1 MSRPTA
7 KVFLTGR
14 SQAVR
19 IPKQFR
25 FDTDEVYVEQEGEKV
40 ILTPKRKS
48 WSTYFAEAKRFTDDF
63 PETIE
68 DVPPQER
75 ESL

>member
-7 KVFLTGR
+7 KVFQSGR

-19 IPKQFR
+19 IPKRFR
-25 FDTDEVYVEQEGEKV
+25 FDTDEVYVERDGEKV

-48 WSTYFAEAKRFTDDF
+48 WSTYFADAKRFTGDF

-68 DVPPQER
+68 DAFAEER
-75 ESL
+75 EVL

>member
-7 KVFLTGR
+7 KVFLSGR

-19 IPKQFR
+19 IPKRFR
-25 FDTDEVYVEQEGEKV
+25 FDTDEVYVERDGEKV

-48 WSTYFAEAKRFTDDF
+48 WSTYFADAKQFTDDF

-68 DVPPQER
+68 DASAEER

>member
-19 IPKQFR
+19 IPKRFR
-25 FDTDEVYVEQEGEKV
+25 FDTDEVYVERDGEKV

-48 WSTYFAEAKRFTDDF
+48 WATYFSAAKRFTDDF

-68 DVPPQER
+68 DASAEER